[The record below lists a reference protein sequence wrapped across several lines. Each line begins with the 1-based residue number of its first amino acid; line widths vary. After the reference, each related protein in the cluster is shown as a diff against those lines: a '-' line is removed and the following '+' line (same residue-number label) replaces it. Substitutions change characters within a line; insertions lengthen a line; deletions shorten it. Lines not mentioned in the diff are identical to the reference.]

1 MIAAVEMAERF
12 SFYGCSVVFTN
23 FIQWDLPS
31 RTGAGGKDGQA
42 GALGMGQQA
51 STGLT
56 TFYSCWCYVTPLLG
70 AYLAD
75 AHWGRFNTICVGV
88 AVAMVGHVIL
98 IVAAIPGII
107 ERQQQINPI
116 VIHGDFYRLALPDLS
131 NWPAA
136 MFVYPDASSA
146 VLFAFQIRSKLK
158 PLPSLLKLKGLDP
171 AARYTVGNGTASET
185 WSGSTLM
192 NVGLSLEWESADYQS
207 VILFLDKQ

>member
-1 MIAAVEMAERF
+1 MAERF

-88 AVAMVGHVIL
+88 AVAMIGHVIL

-107 ERQQQINPI
+107 EKQT
-116 VIHGDFYRLALPDLS
+116 
-131 NWPAA
+131 
-136 MFVYPDASSA
+136 SS
-146 VLFAFQIRSKLK
+146 L
-158 PLPSLLKLKGLDP
+158 
-171 AARYTVGNGTASET
+171 
-185 WSGSTLM
+185 
-192 NVGLSLEWESADYQS
+192 
-207 VILFLDKQ
+207 